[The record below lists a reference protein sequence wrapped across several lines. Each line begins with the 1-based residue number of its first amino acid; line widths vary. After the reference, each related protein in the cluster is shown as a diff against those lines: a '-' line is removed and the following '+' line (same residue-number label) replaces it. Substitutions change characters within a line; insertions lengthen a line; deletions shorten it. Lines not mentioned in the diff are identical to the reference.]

1 MIDEPIYKKKL
12 PQVWIE
18 DDNFIIESSTFRYVI
33 KTHTTSTKKKHQ
45 PLTILFA
52 LCRKMNAN
60 SIEST
65 YVCPF

>member
-1 MIDEPIYKKKL
+1 MINSPIYKKKL

-18 DDNFIIESSTFRYVI
+18 DDNFIIESPTFRYVI
-33 KTHTTSTKKKHQ
+33 KTDTTSTKKKLQ
-45 PLTILFA
+45 PLNILFA

-65 YVCPF
+65 YVYPN